1 MHPSRSQCHF
11 SPKLA
16 PRVHPTIR
24 RLEIK
29 SYHVPGRWCTC
40 GEQQQRGPQLTVQF
54 CLGWLRERL
63 PSTPRSPNA
72 TASRTTAH
80 RRTPRSVWESK
91 GLLGSLGHIPR
102 NAQKRQVRAELGT
115 SLLERT
121 PRTPFPQ
128 PSLTF
133 AFSIPNQDLT
143 EQILSPR

>member
-1 MHPSRSQCHF
+1 M
-11 SPKLA
+11 
-16 PRVHPTIR
+16 
-24 RLEIK
+24 
-29 SYHVPGRWCTC
+29 
-40 GEQQQRGPQLTVQF
+40 
-54 CLGWLRERL
+54 
-63 PSTPRSPNA
+63 
-72 TASRTTAH
+72 
-80 RRTPRSVWESK
+80 WESK

-115 SLLERT
+115 SLST